1 MYPESLVSQGRYLNR
16 DISWLQFN
24 ARVLHEALD
33 PRTPLLER
41 VKFLQIF
48 TTNLDEFFMKRVGG
62 LKHQKA
68 AGILKGPNQQ
78 LGPAELIQ
86 EIRKIILPLLEQRA
100 NCWTNEI
107 IPLLIKEEICLLQWE
122 ELDSREQKWVENFFD
137 QNLFPV
143 LTPLSVDSGHPF
155 PFISNLSSSYGLLLR
170 NPRSQHVSDENYDT
184 EALFARVKIPS
195 TFPAWVRLPD
205 FGKAA
210 SLPKER
216 FISLKHILKQ
226 FMGKLFPGME
236 ILHTLWFR
244 ITRNAEMERDEE
256 DAEDLLEMITEEIR
270 ERRFAEVVR
279 LEHGPRVNPTIR
291 EFLKYELELHDEDI
305 YENATDID
313 FSSLNVIFDL
323 ERQDLK
329 YRPWTPTIPPPF
341 QDEETSIFNSIR
353 DADLLVHHPYESFHH
368 SIERFVRTAASDP
381 KVLAI
386 KMTLYRTGADSPFI
400 PSLILAAE
408 EGKQIVCLV
417 ELKARFDEERNI
429 QVARSLEKAGVHV
442 VYGVVGLKT
451 HCKVV
456 LVVRQEENQVRSYVH
471 IGTGNYN
478 SKTAGLYTDFGYF
491 TAKPEFTE
499 DVVQLFHFLT
509 GRSLNRQYNKL
520 LIAPIHLKTY
530 FLKMIQFEREEALN
544 NRPARII
551 AKMNS
556 LEDRD
561 IIQALYDASQA
572 GVSID
577 LIVRGFCCLRPQ
589 VPGVSD
595 NIRVISVI
603 GRFLEHCRIFYFQHG
618 TLDPL
623 DGPYMIGSADW
634 MYRNLTSRVE
644 VVTPIEDRN
653 LKKRLYDLLQILLQ
667 DQRQA
672 WVLQADGNYIQ
683 KTPSSEAQNLGTHD
697 IQMKYY
703 ESTDNKLTQLLI
715 RS

>member
-1 MYPESLVSQGRYLNR
+1 MYPESLINQGRYLNR

-24 ARVLHEALD
+24 ARVLHEAIDL
-33 PRTPLLER
+33 RTPLLER

-62 LKHQKA
+62 LKRQKA
-68 AGILKGPNQQ
+68 AGILKGANQQ
-78 LGPAELIQ
+78 LGPADLIQ
-86 EIRKIILPLLEQRA
+86 EIRKSLLPLLEQRA
-100 NCWTNEI
+100 NCWTQDI
-107 IPLLIKEEICLLQWE
+107 IPALKKEGIYLLEWG
-122 ELDSREQKWVENFFD
+122 ELSGDEQRWLEDYFD
-137 QNLFPV
+137 RNLFPV

-170 NPRSQHVSDENYDT
+170 NPRSSHVSDENYDA

-195 TFPAWVRLPD
+195 TFPAWIP
-205 FGKAA
+205 
-210 SLPKER
+210 LPKSGNEER
-216 FISLKHILKQ
+216 FISLKQILKQ
-226 FMGKLFPGME
+226 FLGKLFPGME
-236 ILHTLWFR
+236 ILHRLWFR
-244 ITRNAEMERDEE
+244 ITRNAELDRDEE
-256 DAEDLLEMITEEIR
+256 DAEDLLEMITEELR

-279 LEHGPRVNPTIR
+279 LELGPQANPMIR
-291 EFLKYELELHDEDI
+291 ELLKYELELHDEEI
-305 YENATDID
+305 YENTTDID

-323 ERQDLK
+323 ERKELK
-329 YRPWTPTIPPPF
+329 YKPWVPTIPPPF
-341 QDEETSIFNSIR
+341 QDEETSLFNSIR
-353 DADLLVHHPYESFHH
+353 DTDLLVHHPYESFHH
-368 SIERFVRTAASDP
+368 SIERFVRTASSDP

-400 PSLILAAE
+400 PFLIRAAE
-408 EGKQIVCLV
+408 AGKQVVCLV

-456 LVVRQEENQVRSYVH
+456 LVVRQEEKQVRSYAH

-491 TAKPEFTE
+491 TAKPEYTE

-520 LIAPIHLKTY
+520 LVAPIHLKTY
-530 FLKMIQFEREEALN
+530 FLKMIQFEAEEARSQ
-544 NRPARII
+544 RPARII

-556 LEDRD
+556 LEDVD

-577 LIVRGFCCLRPQ
+577 LIVRGFCCLKPQ
-589 VPGVSD
+589 VPGLSE
-595 NIRVISVI
+595 NIRVISII
-603 GRFLEHCRIFYFQHG
+603 GRFLEHCRIFHFQHG
-618 TLDPL
+618 FIDPF
-623 DGPYMIGSADW
+623 DGPILIGSADW
-634 MYRNLTSRVE
+634 MHRNLTARVE
-644 VVTPIEDRN
+644 VVAPIEDKN
-653 LKKRLYDLLQILLQ
+653 LKKRLFDLLQVLLQ

-672 WVLQADGNYIQ
+672 WVLQADGNYQQ
-683 KTPSSEAQNLGTHD
+683 KMPTSEAFSLGTHD
-697 IQMKYY
+697 IQIKHY
-703 ESTDNKLTQLLI
+703 EAAVNKLTQLLTN
-715 RS
+715 S

>member
-1 MYPESLVSQGRYLNR
+1 MYPEGLINQGRYLNR

-24 ARVLHEALD
+24 ARVLHEAID

-68 AGILKGPNQQ
+68 AGILKGAHQQ
-78 LGPAELIQ
+78 PGPAELIQ
-86 EIRKIILPLLEQRA
+86 EIRKAILPLLEQRS
-100 NCWTNEI
+100 NCWTDAL
-107 IPLLIKEEICLLQWE
+107 IPLLKKEGIELLEWTD
-122 ELDSREQKWVENFFD
+122 LSLNEQSWLENYFD

-170 NPRSQHVSDENYDT
+170 NPRSSHLSDETYNA

-195 TFPAWVRLPD
+195 TFPAWIRLPGLGHD
-205 FGKAA
+205 
-210 SLPKER
+210 ER
-216 FISLKHILKQ
+216 FISLTQILKQ
-226 FMGKLFPGME
+226 FLGKLFPGME
-236 ILHTLWFR
+236 ILHSLWFR
-244 ITRNAEMERDEE
+244 ITRNAELERDEE

-279 LEHGPRVNPTIR
+279 LELGPQPNPLIR
-291 EFLKYELELHDEDI
+291 ELLRYELELHDEEI
-305 YENATDID
+305 YENSTDID

-323 ERQDLK
+323 ERKKLK
-329 YRPWTPTIPPPF
+329 YKPWIPTIPHPF
-341 QDEETSIFNSIR
+341 QDGEVSIFNSIL

-368 SIERFVRTAASDP
+368 SIERFVRTASSDP

-400 PSLILAAE
+400 PFLMRAAE
-408 EGKQIVCLV
+408 EGKQVVCLV

-429 QVARSLEKAGVHV
+429 QVARALEKAGVHV

-456 LVVRQEENQVRSYVH
+456 LVVRQEETQVRSYAH

-520 LIAPIHLKTY
+520 LLAPTHLKTY
-530 FLKMIQFEREEALN
+530 FLQMIRFEMEEALN
-544 NRPARII
+544 QRPARII

-556 LEDRD
+556 LEDVD

-589 VPGVSD
+589 VPGLSD

-603 GRFLEHCRIFYFQHG
+603 GRFLEHCRIFHFQHG
-618 TLDPL
+618 SANPL
-623 DGPYMIGSADW
+623 DGLFMIGSADW
-634 MYRNLTSRVE
+634 MYRNLTARVE
-644 VVTPIEDRN
+644 VVTPIEDKN
-653 LKKRLYDLLQILLQ
+653 LKKRLSDLLQVLLQ
-667 DQRQA
+667 DERQA
-672 WVLQADGNYIQ
+672 WTLQADGNYLQ
-683 KTPSSEAQNLGTHD
+683 KTPSSKDHSLGTHD
-697 IQMKYY
+697 IQMEYY
-703 ESTDNKLTQLLI
+703 RSKDNPLGEK
-715 RS
+715 SSNNVFWAV